1 MTHHPPNAIEVHHL
15 QKRYGE
21 FPAVRDIGFTVGAGE
36 VFCLLGPNGAG
47 KTTTTEI
54 LEGYRDRSGGDV
66 SVLGFDPA
74 RGERRFR
81 ERIGIVLQECGV
93 QDDLTVAEVV
103 DMYGHY
109 YPRRLAPNDVIRL
122 VELDAKATDR
132 VRGLSGGQR
141 RRLDVGLALVG
152 DPDLIFLDEPTTG
165 FDPSARRNSWS
176 TFRALRE
183 LGKTVLLTT
192 HFMDEAEALAD
203 RIAVVAAGTIVAEGT
218 PATLGGRDRAST
230 RITTTLP
237 PNVTRD
243 QLPDLGTDQVTLV
256 GSRLEIS
263 CTDGPRAVHHLTGWA
278 LGAGLHLTDLHVSQ
292 PSLEDIYLSLTSD
305 LDDPR
310 VATTTATTSTK
321 DTPR

>member
-1 MTHHPPNAIEVHHL
+1 MTHRPPNAIEVHHL
-15 QKRYGE
+15 NKRYGE
-21 FPAVRDIGFTVGAGE
+21 FPAVRDVTFTVATGE

-54 LEGYRDRSGGDV
+54 LEGYRKRSGGDV
-66 SVLGFDPA
+66 SVLGFDPE
-74 RGERRFR
+74 RGQRRFR

-93 QDDLTVAEVV
+93 QEDLTVAEVFE
-103 DMYGHY
+103 MYGRY
-109 YPRRLAPNDVIRL
+109 YPRRLDVADVIRV
-122 VELDAKATDR
+122 VELDAKASDR

-141 RRLDVGLALVG
+141 RRLDVGLALIG

-165 FDPSARRNSWS
+165 FDPSARRQSWS
-176 TFRALRE
+176 TFRALCD

-230 RITTTLP
+230 RISATLP
-237 PNVTRD
+237 AGLSRSD
-243 QLPDLGTDQVTLV
+243 LPDLGSAHVTLT
-256 GSRLEIS
+256 GPRLEVL
-263 CTDGPRAVHHLTGWA
+263 CDDGPRTVHHLVGWA
-278 LGAGLHLTDLHVSQ
+278 LEADVHLGDLDVSQ
-292 PSLEDIYLSLTSD
+292 PSLEDIYLELTAD

-310 VATTTATTSTK
+310 VPNTTTTK
-321 DTPR
+321 ETLR